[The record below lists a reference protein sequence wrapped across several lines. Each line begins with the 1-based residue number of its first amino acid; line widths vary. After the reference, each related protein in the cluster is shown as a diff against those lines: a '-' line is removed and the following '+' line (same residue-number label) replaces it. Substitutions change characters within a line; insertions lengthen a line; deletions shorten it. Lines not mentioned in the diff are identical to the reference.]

1 MPGAPQLP
9 GRSISQSCCT
19 CSGGQIFLLTGGH
32 CIRGCLASFV
42 SSQPHRLLQDS
53 LQGLSQVGTDA
64 KSLSWQQLKQQRDK
78 LRQYQKR
85 VTQQLERERALAR
98 QLLRDGRKE

>member
-1 MPGAPQLP
+1 MSLHILQVAEATARQCGLALPNHAGTHQPGKGLAKGPTDQP
-9 GRSISQSCCT
+9 A
-19 CSGGQIFLLTGGH
+19 LL
-32 CIRGCLASFV
+32 
-42 SSQPHRLLQDS
+42 
-53 LQGLSQVGTDA
+53 LSP
-64 KSLSWQQLKQQRDK
+64 QQLKQQRDK

>member
-1 MPGAPQLP
+1 MLHILWVAEATVREDGPALPDCAGTSSLVEGAAD
-9 GRSISQSCCT
+9 RAAF
-19 CSGGQIFLLTGGH
+19 FL
-32 CIRGCLASFV
+32 F
-42 SSQPHRLLQDS
+42 P
-53 LQGLSQVGTDA
+53 
-64 KSLSWQQLKQQRDK
+64 QQLKQQRDK

>member
-1 MPGAPQLP
+1 MSIHILWVAEPTARQGFLALP
-9 GRSISQSCCT
+9 GHAGTHQVNAWQKVT
-19 CSGGQIFLLTGGH
+19 DLHACSLL
-32 CIRGCLASFV
+32 
-42 SSQPHRLLQDS
+42 
-53 LQGLSQVGTDA
+53 
-64 KSLSWQQLKQQRDK
+64 QQLKQQRDK

>member
-1 MPGAPQLP
+1 MLHILWVAEATVGEDGPALPDHAGTSSLMEGAAD
-9 GRSISQSCCT
+9 RA
-19 CSGGQIFLLTGGH
+19 
-32 CIRGCLASFV
+32 ASLMF
-42 SSQPHRLLQDS
+42 P
-53 LQGLSQVGTDA
+53 
-64 KSLSWQQLKQQRDK
+64 QQLKQQRDK

>member
-1 MPGAPQLP
+1 MGNLF
-9 GRSISQSCCT
+9 GHKRQSWVT
-19 CSGGQIFLLTGGH
+19 E
-32 CIRGCLASFV
+32 
-42 SSQPHRLLQDS
+42 QDRTI
-53 LQGLSQVGTDA
+53 L
-64 KSLSWQQLKQQRDK
+64 QLKQQRDK

>member
-1 MPGAPQLP
+1 MLHTLWVAEATARQ
-9 GRSISQSCCT
+9 
-19 CSGGQIFLLTGGH
+19 
-32 CIRGCLASFV
+32 GCLALPGHAGTH
-42 SSQPHRLLQDS
+42 QAGKRLAEGVPDRPACF
-53 LQGLSQVGTDA
+53 LSP
-64 KSLSWQQLKQQRDK
+64 QQLKQQRDK